1 LLFTAFRIHLSTYP
15 IPPTPPRLIA
25 WQGFPMRIPQHA
37 TLIRRLLDA
46 RLKKLTV
53 DQPILAASL
62 VPIAKHCG
70 RPGCR
75 CLNGGPKHVGHYLTC
90 KIDGKTRT
98 TYVPLDLLANVKS
111 WIDNHKRL
119 KTLLHEI
126 HLLSL
131 ALVRTHAQTKKRRRG
146 RP

>member
-1 LLFTAFRIHLSTYP
+1 
-15 IPPTPPRLIA
+15 
-25 WQGFPMRIPQHA
+25 MRIPEHP
-37 TLIRRLLDA
+37 TLIRRMLDA
-46 RLKKLTV
+46 RLKKLACH
-53 DQPILAASL
+53 QPILAASL

-70 RPGCR
+70 RPGCH
-75 CLNGGPKHVGHYLTC
+75 CLSGGPKHTGHYLTC

-98 TYVPLDLLANVKS
+98 TYVPLDLLEQVRS

-131 ALVRTHAQTKKRRRG
+131 AVVRTHAQAHQRRRG

>member
-1 LLFTAFRIHLSTYP
+1 
-15 IPPTPPRLIA
+15 
-25 WQGFPMRIPQHA
+25 MRIPQHP
-37 TLIRRLLDA
+37 TLIRRMLNA
-46 RLKKLTV
+46 RLKKMTSA
-53 DQPILAASL
+53 QPLLAASL

-70 RPGCR
+70 RPGCH
-75 CLNGGPKHVGHYLTC
+75 CLTGGPKHVGHYLTC

-98 TYVPLDLLANVKS
+98 TYVPLDLLPDVQS

-131 ALVRTHAQTKKRRRG
+131 ALVRTHAQTQKRRRR